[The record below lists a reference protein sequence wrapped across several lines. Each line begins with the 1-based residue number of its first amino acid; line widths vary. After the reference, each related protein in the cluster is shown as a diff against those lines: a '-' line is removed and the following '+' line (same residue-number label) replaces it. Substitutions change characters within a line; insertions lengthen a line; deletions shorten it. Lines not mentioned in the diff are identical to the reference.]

1 MLLVKYN
8 ISYNNI
14 VMLGI
19 FLYGFVGI
27 LFVII
32 ENMKGKIF
40 LFKRIINSYKM
51 FMYLL
56 WWFLNMLNFIKL

>member
-19 FLYGFVGI
+19 FFYMVLLEYCLLLLKIWKEKYFYLKELLI
-27 LFVII
+27 VIKCLCI
-32 ENMKGKIF
+32 YCDDFKIC
-40 LFKRIINSYKM
+40 
-51 FMYLL
+51 
-56 WWFLNMLNFIKL
+56 